1 MRSSVVVRS
10 LAVLALVVASTASG
24 LAAASAAPAQ
34 ASPSSGSCTDG
45 IDPTRYPAGENLTV
59 DTVLLRGKPSNT
71 LIELRAH
78 SVFKEHCEWGKLTS
92 GTVGDLV
99 WVDRSYDGGA
109 TWAQLGITRVD
120 TGKSN
125 YTPGYAP
132 ALMRACGAP
141 VGGRPQ
147 DVRCTPWS

>member
-10 LAVLALVVASTASG
+10 LAALAVVVASVGSG

-34 ASPSSGSCTDG
+34 ASPSSGSCEDG
-45 IDPTRYPAGENLTV
+45 IDPTRYPPGENFTV
-59 DTVLLRGKPSNT
+59 DSVLLRGKPDNT

-78 SVFKEHCEWGKLTS
+78 DIFKEHCEWGKLTS
-92 GTVGDLV
+92 GRVGDLV
-99 WVDRSYDGGA
+99 WVDRSYDGGT

-125 YTPGYAP
+125 HTPGYAP
-132 ALMRACGAP
+132 GLMRACGLPA
-141 VGGRPQ
+141 GGRPQ